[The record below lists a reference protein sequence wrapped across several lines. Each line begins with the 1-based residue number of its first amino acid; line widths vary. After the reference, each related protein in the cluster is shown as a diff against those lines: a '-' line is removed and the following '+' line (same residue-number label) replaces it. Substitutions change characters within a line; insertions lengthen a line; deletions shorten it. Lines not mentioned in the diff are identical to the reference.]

1 MKELRPI
8 INKKKYTDTISK
20 VIEEFLWDY
29 YYSDIW
35 EVIKPIEGYYN
46 DQSNDVI
53 IEALRKN
60 QIQYV
65 DGKFYGKFNAE
76 ISKALIK
83 LGAKWNA
90 RTKTFDIAKNKLGM
104 ELLGA
109 IANVMMF
116 AEALHKS
123 LIAILDRFST
133 ENIIENV
140 LPHLKKLL
148 DIPLD
153 YVLEDLEEQ
162 ATNNFFYRHNKKK
175 PPQIPT
181 SDTDIGT
188 DTDTDTGAGDKG
200 GAGNTDKGTGT
211 VTGDSKKDLEES
223 ISVHPRLNKEEA
235 QALKGELTE
244 NVSLSIKNFTDIET
258 IKLRQLVQKN
268 ALEGLKEGSLVD
280 VIRKQFNVT
289 FNKAKFLARNETELF
304 TAKFQEIRLR
314 KLGITKYKWSATG
327 FEGHKDARTRE
338 AHWEMSERSRKGEIF
353 DYSKPPLLGSNG
365 QMCNPG
371 EDYNCRCRA
380 IPVIE

>member
-90 RTKTFDIAKNKLGM
+90 RTKTFDIARNKLGM

-116 AEALHKS
+116 AEVLHKS
-123 LIAILDRFST
+123 LIVILDRFST

-140 LPHLKKLL
+140 LPDLKKLL

-162 ATNNFFYRHNKKK
+162 ATNNFFYRPNKKK
-175 PPQIPT
+175 PSQTAT
-181 SDTDIGT
+181 SGT
-188 DTDTDTGAGDKG
+188 DTGTGTDTGASDKG
-200 GAGNTDKGTGT
+200 GAGNTDKGKDTG
-211 VTGDSKKDLEES
+211 TGDSKKDLEES

-235 QALKGELTE
+235 QALKDELTE
-244 NVSLSIKNFTDIET
+244 NVSLSIKNFTDAET

-289 FNKAKFLARNETELF
+289 LNKAKFLARNETELF

-338 AHWEMSERSRKGEIF
+338 AHWQMSERSRKGEIF
-353 DYSKPPLLGSNG
+353 DYKNPPLLGSNKK
-365 QMCNPG
+365 MCNPG

>member
-90 RTKTFDIAKNKLGM
+90 RTKTFDIARNRLGM

-140 LPHLKKLL
+140 LPDLKKLL

-162 ATNNFFYRHNKKK
+162 ATNNFFYRPNKKK
-175 PPQIPT
+175 LPQTPT
-181 SDTDIGT
+181 SE
-188 DTDTDTGAGDKG
+188 TDTGTGADTGASDKG
-200 GAGNTDKGTGT
+200 GAGDTDKGKDTG
-211 VTGDSKKDLEES
+211 TGDSKKDLEES

-235 QALKGELTE
+235 QALKDELTE
-244 NVSLSIKNFTDIET
+244 NVSLSIKNFTDAET

-289 FNKAKFLARNETELF
+289 LNKAKFLARNETELF

-338 AHWEMSERSRKGEIF
+338 AHWQMSERSRKGEIF
-353 DYSKPPLLGSNG
+353 DYKNPPLLGSNG
-365 QMCNPG
+365 HMCNPG

>member
-8 INKKKYTDTISK
+8 INKKKYTDAISK

-46 DQSNDVI
+46 DQSHDVI

-90 RTKTFDIAKNKLGM
+90 RTKTFDIARNKLGM

-140 LPHLKKLL
+140 LPDLKKLL

-162 ATNNFFYRHNKKK
+162 ATNNFFYRPNKKK
-175 PPQIPT
+175 PSQAAT
-181 SDTDIGT
+181 SET
-188 DTDTDTGAGDKG
+188 
-200 GAGNTDKGTGT
+200 GTG
-211 VTGDSKKDLEES
+211 TGDSKKDLEES

-235 QALKGELTE
+235 QALKDELTE
-244 NVSLSIKNFTDIET
+244 NVSLSIKNFTDAET

-268 ALEGLKEGSLVD
+268 ALDGLKEGSLVD

-289 FNKAKFLARNETELF
+289 LNKAKFLARNETELF

-338 AHWEMSERSRKGEIF
+338 AHWQMSERSRKGEIF
-353 DYSKPPLLGSNG
+353 DYKNPPLLGSNKK
-365 QMCNPG
+365 MCNPG